1 MDRGLDI
8 SDSSAAEHYAASSR
22 GSIGQPAWL
31 VPHAPAFAEGVAR
44 VAQLVARGGGTRMS
58 GLYMEARE
66 AEWLEGCYRA

>member
-1 MDRGLDI
+1 MLPHGTKFRSGALRRVV
-8 SDSSAAEHYAASSR
+8 A
-22 GSIGQPAWL
+22 GSIGQSAWL

-44 VAQLVARGGGTRMS
+44 VAQLVARGGGTRLS